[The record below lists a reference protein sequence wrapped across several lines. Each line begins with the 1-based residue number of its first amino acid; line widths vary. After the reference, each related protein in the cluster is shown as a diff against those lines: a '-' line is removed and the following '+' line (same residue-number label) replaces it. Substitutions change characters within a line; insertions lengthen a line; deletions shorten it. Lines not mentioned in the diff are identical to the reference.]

1 MENVNL
7 DMKNEISKG
16 ENIEFKFVNKCRTSP
31 ATKSREL
38 KLNDIIEVKEED
50 GVYYRIYLNNSP
62 HYVEVPANN
71 IMLFEL
77 KPITWTLDNKE
88 KNSKLVKSNSN
99 ENGTIYLSDILERF
113 GYGRLDFE
121 IYPNKPN
128 ISRIPNEMYYGKRR
142 EYREIL

>member
-1 MENVNL
+1 MEFRF
-7 DMKNEISKG
+7 I
-16 ENIEFKFVNKCRTSP
+16 NKCKASP
-31 ATKSREL
+31 ATKNGEL

-77 KPITWTLDNKE
+77 KSMTWTLDNIE

-99 ENGTIYLSDILERF
+99 ECRTVYLSDILERF
-113 GYGRLDFE
+113 GYERLE
-121 IYPNKPN
+121 YEVYPNKSS
-128 ISRIPNEMYYGKRR
+128 ISRIPSESYYEKRK
-142 EYREIL
+142 EFKETFC